1 MNEFVVKEGTS
12 SKSRHFERATIF
24 IKYAVQKLLV
34 VCKLVGTACMIADI
48 FTKATDEKTFKKMR
62 AELRNLPDELEESKY
77 TRLGRLLT
85 NALTR

>member
-1 MNEFVVKEGTS
+1 
-12 SKSRHFERATIF
+12 
-24 IKYAVQKLLV
+24 
-34 VCKLVGTACMIADI
+34 MIADV